1 MKDYTFNI
9 MNRRRI
15 IKALR
20 RVSNLPQGKYL
31 FLYIANKIR
40 HFYLKS
46 IRSTEVAYPSTIM
59 LELTNRCNLACT
71 ICPREYGDGKA
82 MDKGQ
87 MSIESAKKI
96 IDELWPYLDS
106 IGLTGM
112 GETFLYNEIEE
123 IVDYIKK
130 KNKGIIISLSTN
142 AVLPDFIEK
151 VSVIIGKIDTIQISV
166 DGVGEIYETIRK
178 NASFQNL
185 DDNLRLLLKMSV
197 NTRTDLMMNMVVT
210 KENYLQM
217 PLLVRYAEEIGIKYL
232 DFTLFNLASITNT
245 ERSYYDFYN
254 SPEFLKVIS
263 ELEETIK
270 KTPDVLVTERNFKTA
285 NSFQKC
291 PFPWTH
297 FNICWNGYITPCC
310 AKPFPKELNF
320 GNASEDKV
328 LNILNSTGFRRFRSL
343 WYENKTPD
351 FCCKCH
357 FVDIKP
363 IINTK

>member
-1 MKDYTFNI
+1 
-9 MNRRRI
+9 MNERRLK
-15 IKALR
+15 KALR
-20 RVSNLPQGKYL
+20 RVANLPRGKYL

-46 IRSTEVAYPSTIM
+46 IKSTKVAYPSTIM

-71 ICPREYGDGKA
+71 TCPREYDYGKA

-112 GETFLYNEIEE
+112 GETFLYKELEE
-123 IVDYIKK
+123 IIDYIKK
-130 KNKGIIISLSTN
+130 KNEGIIISLSTN

-151 VSVIIGKIDTIQISV
+151 VTGIIGKIDTIQISV
-166 DGVGEIYETIRK
+166 DGMGETYETIRR
-178 NASFQNL
+178 NASFQKL
-185 DDNLRLLLKMSV
+185 DDNLRSLQKLSE
-197 NTRTDLMMNMVVT
+197 NTRTDLMLNMVVT
-210 KENYLQM
+210 KENYRQM
-217 PLLVRYAEEIGIKYL
+217 PLLVKYAEEIGIKYM
-232 DFTLFNLASITNT
+232 DFTLLNLASITTT
-245 ERSYYDFYN
+245 ERSYYEFYN
-254 SPEFLKVIS
+254 SSEFLKVIS
-263 ELEETIK
+263 ELEDTIR
-270 KTPDVLVTERNFKTA
+270 KTPEVLVTERNFQTA

-297 FNICWNGYITPCC
+297 FNICWNGFITPCC

-320 GNASEDKV
+320 GNSTDDKV
-328 LNILNSTGFRRFRSL
+328 LNILNSTGFRRFRTL

-351 FCCKCH
+351 FCHKCH

-363 IINTK
+363 IINIK